1 MSRNTYHLRPEI
13 LTIVPVSIT
22 RVHNYMYYPQY
33 LALGVSTTT
42 QGSQYLPFQVSLLPR
57 VCICHQRS
65 VRLQYPR
72 VPATGSQSYCPE
84 SQFLPIGI
92 STTTQGLRVSTNT
105 HSSSICHLRS
115 ALLPSHRICHLRS
128 VQYYFYTR
136 SKCTHL
142 DVSTT
147 TQSPKVSTI
156 KSPSICHLRSVLL
169 PGVPESPTRQVYYY
183 TGSQC
188 MPLEVSTHGLE
199 VRPVTRGQCYY
210 TGSQYLPL
218 TVL

>member
-1 MSRNTYHLRPEI
+1 M
-13 LTIVPVSIT
+13 
-22 RVHNYMYYPQY
+22 
-33 LALGVSTTT
+33 
-42 QGSQYLPFQVSLLPR
+42 
-57 VCICHQRS
+57 
-65 VRLQYPR
+65 
-72 VPATGSQSYCPE
+72 PATGSQSYCPE
-84 SQFLPIGI
+84 SQYLPLGI
-92 STTTQGLRVSTNT
+92 STTTQGLGVSTNT

-142 DVSTT
+142 DVSTI

-169 PGVPESPTRQVYYY
+169 PGVPESPTRHAFITLGPSACHLKSVPVTSAHSLEVRPVTRGQYCY

-188 MPLEVSTHGLE
+188 MPLEVSSSTHSLE
-199 VRPVTRGQCYY
+199 ARPVTRGQCYY
-210 TGSQYLPL
+210 TGSQYQPL